1 MTGVAPR
8 AFITRRIPEE
18 GLGMLRS
25 RVTVTMN
32 EEDRVLSKEEI
43 IDGVREC
50 QGLLCLLTDGID
62 SDVMDAGDLRVISNY
77 AVGFD
82 NIDIDAANQR
92 GIAVTNTPVP
102 GLAETP
108 ADFTF
113 ALILGLAR
121 RICEG
126 DRMTREGRFR
136 GWAPMLLLG
145 PDVHGKTIGVV
156 GAGRIGTAV
165 ARRARGFD
173 MRVLYSDVSRNR
185 EIETKLEA
193 SRVTLDH
200 LLAES
205 DFVTLHVPLTPETRH
220 LIGEEELVK
229 MKGTA
234 LLVNTSRGPIV
245 NETALAEALEAGE
258 IAGAALDVYENEPV
272 VHPDLLTRENVL
284 LLPHM
289 ASASLETRTQ
299 MAVAAAQNLLDGLE
313 GRTPRFVVN
322 PEVLSYRRR
331 E

>member
-1 MTGVAPR
+1 
-8 AFITRRIPEE
+8 
-18 GLGMLRS
+18 
-25 RVTVTMN
+25 
-32 EEDRVLSKEEI
+32 
-43 IDGVREC
+43 
-50 QGLLCLLTDGID
+50 
-62 SDVMDAGDLRVISNY
+62 MDAGDLRAISNY

-82 NIDIDAANQR
+82 NVDIEAANQR
-92 GIAVTNTPVP
+92 GIVVTNTPVP

-126 DRMTREGRFR
+126 GRMMREGRFR
-136 GWAPMLLLG
+136 GWGPMLLLG
-145 PDVHGKTIGVV
+145 PDVYGKTLGVV

-165 ARRARGFD
+165 ARRAEGFG
-173 MRVLYSDVSRNR
+173 MTVLYSDIRPSQ
-185 EIETKLEA
+185 EMETKFGA
-193 SRVTLDH
+193 SRVSLDV

-205 DFVTLHVPLTPETRH
+205 DFVTLHVPLTPETRY
-220 LIGEEELVK
+220 LIGEAQLVR
-229 MKGTA
+229 MKQTA
-234 LLVNTSRGPIV
+234 FLINTSRGPV
-245 NETALAEALEAGE
+245 VDEAALARALDAGE

-272 VHPDLLTRENVL
+272 VHPDLLKQENAL

-313 GRTPRFVVN
+313 GRTPRYVVN
-322 PEVLSYRRR
+322 PEVLSYRPR